1 MENLQE
7 FIYINEL
14 LVIYG
19 KTLTNKQQEIM
30 EAYYV
35 FNLTLQEIAENL
47 DISKAAVSDA
57 IKVSVGHLEHLEKTI
72 GHYAYKNKMEKL
84 LKRVQAETTDEH
96 VKKLLSEEE

>member
-1 MENLQE
+1 MGNLQE
-7 FIYINEL
+7 FVYINEL

-47 DISKAAVSDA
+47 AISKAAVSDA
-57 IKVSVGHLEHLEKTI
+57 LKVSITHLENLEKI
-72 GHYAYKNKMEKL
+72 VGHYAYKNKTENLLEKI
-84 LKRVQAETTDEH
+84 REQTSEEH
-96 VKKLLSEEE
+96 IKKLLSEEE